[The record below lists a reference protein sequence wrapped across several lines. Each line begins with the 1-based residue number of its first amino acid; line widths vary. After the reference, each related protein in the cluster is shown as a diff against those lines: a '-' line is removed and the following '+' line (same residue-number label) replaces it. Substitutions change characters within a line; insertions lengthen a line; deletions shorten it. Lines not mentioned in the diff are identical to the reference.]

1 MPSLQPPPVGLAV
14 RRSTGV
20 AWLSFVRAG
29 EQNHRVIAHLDL
41 DAFFAAVELHRHP
54 ELRGLPL
61 VVGGDPDRR
70 GVVAT
75 ASYAARAF
83 GIRSAMSCAEARR
96 RCPDVVF
103 VRPDITRYRE
113 WSRRVWDLVA
123 KHSSCVEQIGIDEGY
138 IVLDETGQAHALRIR
153 QAIRDQIRLSAS
165 LGVATCKVVAKIA
178 SDRDKPGGITVV
190 PPGGEAAFLAPLPL
204 RALPGIGPR
213 TGERLGAADLVTVG
227 DLAALDDESLATLM
241 SGQVG
246 AELRDRARG
255 IDPRPVA
262 TQAAERVS
270 VSLEQTFD
278 EDVTDPRIL
287 RDAIANWA
295 QQLGGRLVSDGQAA
309 RTVSLKLRYSDFQTI
324 TRAHTVPAPTAEAD
338 AIAAVGAHLL
348 ERALTDRSPPV
359 RLIGLGISGFCLH
372 PQLALFSHVSLYE
385 RHEEVYT
392 PPIR

>member
-1 MPSLQPPPVGLAV
+1 MDHGV
-14 RRSTGV
+14 RRSV
-20 AWLSFVRAG
+20 SAARPSFVRAG
-29 EQNHRVIAHLDL
+29 EQNHSVIAHLDL

-103 VRPDITRYRE
+103 VPPDMARYRE

-123 KHSSCVEQIGIDEGY
+123 GLSSCVEQIGIDEGY
-138 IVLDETGQAHALRIR
+138 LVLDETGEVHARRIR
-153 QAIRDQIRLSAS
+153 QAIRDQVRLSAS

-190 PPGGEAAFLAPLPL
+190 PPGEEAAFLAPLPL
-204 RALPGIGPR
+204 RALPGVGPR
-213 TGERLGAADLVTVG
+213 TGARLGAAGLVTVG
-227 DLAALDDESLATLM
+227 DLAALGDEALTALM
-241 SGQVG
+241 PGQVG

-262 TQAAERVS
+262 NEPAERVS
-270 VSLEQTFD
+270 VSMEQTFD
-278 EDVTDPRIL
+278 DDVTESRIL
-287 RDAIANWA
+287 REAIAGWA
-295 QQLGGRLVSDGQAA
+295 QDLGARLVSDGQAA
-309 RTVSLKLRYSDFQTI
+309 RTVSIKLRYSDFQTI
-324 TRAHTVPAPTAEAD
+324 TRAHTLPAPTAEAN
-338 AIAAVGAHLL
+338 AIAAVGANLL
-348 ERALTDRSPPV
+348 DRALSDRPPPV
-359 RLIGLGISGFCLH
+359 RLIGLGISGFSLH
-372 PQLALFSHVSLYE
+372 PQLALFSHAPLYE